1 MPARGKSPGRPPAQQ
16 DSQSDPPCPTRVPQA
31 LWYYWVLVWRWMYGN
46 LLPTLTA
53 DKMARLRTSY
63 LKVLDLDVSA
73 TPKQIE
79 EGWKRLNT
87 KLHPDKNIGKDAEK
101 LAENAAD
108 LIEINNAHDFLV
120 DPLPLDVR
128 QSTDNFTTAI
138 LQFILTM
145 LVLTIVRLMPLLGGD
160 VLMMNPITIEF
171 FGRTYAQWPSLMSI
185 ISSTVITYCM
195 GGILVFP
202 TVMILREYVYICS
215 TIKWVL
221 MYIAW
226 CPAWI
231 AKHLPWWI
239 SWCPSIFTWLFTWII
254 WMIMIVLENI
264 LRFCD
269 NWWTF
274 HFIPI
279 GPFFTVVWTFGIW
292 LIHTLAFYNKYN
304 PSQAIVLSNVLLIFG
319 LIAVMGVLL
328 VWARM

>member
-1 MPARGKSPGRPPAQQ
+1 MPARGKSPGRPDDQPPAQPPAQQ

-46 LLPTLTA
+46 LLPTLSA

-79 EGWKRLNT
+79 ERWKLLNT
-87 KLHPDKNIGKDAEK
+87 KLHPDKNIGKDDEK
-101 LAENAAD
+101 LAKNAGE
-108 LIEINNAHDFLV
+108 LRRINNAHDFLV

-128 QSTDNFTTAI
+128 QSTDNFTTAL
-138 LQFILTM
+138 LQKILTM
-145 LVLTIVRLMPLLGGD
+145 LVLTILRFMPLLGGD
-160 VLMMNPITIEF
+160 VFMMNPITIEF

-202 TVMILREYVYICS
+202 SVMILREYFYICS
-215 TIKWVL
+215 TIEWAL
-221 MYIAW
+221 MYIPW
-226 CPAWI
+226 CLACI
-231 AKHLPWWI
+231 AKLLPEWI
-239 SWCPSIFTWLFTWII
+239 SWFPSIFTWLFTWII
-254 WMIMIVLENI
+254 WMIMIVLRNT

-274 HFIPI
+274 HFIPL
-279 GPFFTVVWTFGIW
+279 GQFVTLVWTFIMW
-292 LIHTLAFYNKYN
+292 CIHRNAFYSMYEDK
-304 PSQAIVLSNVLLIFG
+304 
-319 LIAVMGVLL
+319 
-328 VWARM
+328 